1 MTHQSGLQYAELLKN
16 MVSPIQI
23 EGVLYDAT
31 ITETASDSERDKLEN
46 YLKKQVPL
54 LKTMKNKN
62 NSRKGKE
69 AYDAKHET
77 PQEQEQS
84 IIN

>member
-1 MTHQSGLQYAELLKN
+1 